1 MTNKHGK
8 LSQERSS
15 SHGFWA
21 THQENDSL
29 RPSPPINVP
38 KVTINTLLFGVC
50 VSLYMHQLLAKIY
63 ALFTRILCLRQPGY
77 SPLITLLP
85 LYSILP
91 QQTMPF
97 LCALIQRLLSNNEG
111 KKETQIRLQGKWS
124 RVRGPFFGFLKLFS
138 FYYLK
143 FFEINFFNIR
153 NILKMY
159 YTNLLEYN

>member
-1 MTNKHGK
+1 VTNKHGK

-63 ALFTRILCLRQPGY
+63 ALFTRILCLRSAAWGY
-77 SPLITLLP
+77 SPLITLP
-85 LYSILP
+85 PFCSILP

-97 LCALIQRLLSNNEG
+97 LCALIQRLLSNNYKG
-111 KKETQIRLQGKWS
+111 
-124 RVRGPFFGFLKLFS
+124 
-138 FYYLK
+138 
-143 FFEINFFNIR
+143 
-153 NILKMY
+153 
-159 YTNLLEYN
+159 